1 MDLFLILVVSI
12 SFVGVA
18 WHAARWAFRMDKTDP
33 RPMRLSRKAR
43 AQLEAQFQEIID
55 DLRKDTQ

>member
-1 MDLFLILVVSI
+1 MDLLLILVVSAA
-12 SFVGVA
+12 FVGVA
-18 WHAARWAFRMDKTDP
+18 WHAARWAFHMDKKYP

-43 AQLEAQFQEIID
+43 ARLEARFNEIID